1 MTVKKSIFKNKFL
14 IGFVLFIGILL
25 ILQFVV
31 NSKYSFP
38 EPTPF
43 KGNYIYNPYHNIDKT
58 KWEKANFHAHTMKF
72 LDPAKKI
79 ARSAVI
85 LDSTYRSLGYNI
97 VGISDYQ
104 RVNNYEIKNK
114 WFVPEYEH
122 GYQYYKNHQ
131 LVLNA
136 KKINWLDYPFRQT
149 LDNKQFVIDQLKKD
163 TAVFV
168 AIVHPGYRK
177 ALSNHDFK
185 YLSNYNCLEI
195 ANHDRLFT
203 EFYDTILSNG
213 HPVFVMADDDS
224 HKLNDIKEVGISFN
238 LINTDL
244 VSDSVLKALVTGR
257 SVAVKFNVSPYKTNE
272 EKRVALFK
280 LPQISDIIFRSDTLS
295 VILNQPVKTI
305 RFIGQGGWDKAVI
318 SDSSKGSCNFSPQD
332 TYIRTEI
339 ECYDGTMY
347 FLNPLLRWDG
357 IRLTYYSPSVNV
369 LATWVW
375 RSALIIIVLIII
387 MSSVMIHTKT
397 KND

>member
-1 MTVKKSIFKNKFL
+1 MKKNIIKNKFL
-14 IGFVLFIGILL
+14 IGFVVFISILL
-25 ILQFVV
+25 IVQYVI

-38 EPTPF
+38 EPNPF
-43 KGNYIYNPYHNIDKT
+43 KGKYIYNPYHNIDKT

-72 LDPAKKI
+72 FDPAKKI
-79 ARSAVI
+79 ARSAII
-85 LDSTYRSLGYNI
+85 LDSTYRSLGYTI

-104 RVNNYEIKNK
+104 SVNNYEIKNK
-114 WFVPEYEH
+114 WFVPIYEH

-163 TAVFV
+163 TTVLI

-177 ALSNHDFK
+177 ALSNRDFR

-213 HPVFVMADDDS
+213 HPVFVMCDDDS
-224 HKLNDIKEVGISFN
+224 HKLEDIKEVGISFN
-238 LINTDL
+238 LINADL
-244 VSDSVLKALVTGR
+244 EKDSVLKALKTGR
-257 SVAVKFNVSPYKTNE
+257 SVAVKFNVSPYKTRE
-272 EKRVALFK
+272 EKRIALSK
-280 LPQISDIIFRSDTLS
+280 LPEISNIIFKSDTLS
-295 VILNQPVKTI
+295 VILNQPVKSI
-305 RFIGQGGWDKAVI
+305 RFIGQGGWDKAII

-339 ECYDGTMY
+339 ECYDGTLY
-347 FLNPLLRWDG
+347 FLNPLFRWDG
-357 IRLTYYSPSVNV
+357 IRMTYYASSFNA
-369 LATWVW
+369 LKTWGW
-375 RSALIIIVLIII
+375 RSVVICLLVIVIIILNRKRCI
-387 MSSVMIHTKT
+387 SGK
-397 KND
+397 K

>member
-1 MTVKKSIFKNKFL
+1 VKKSIFKNKFL
-14 IGFVLFIGILL
+14 IGFVLFISILL
-25 ILQFVV
+25 TVQYVI

-38 EPTPF
+38 EPKPF
-43 KGNYIYNPYHNIDKT
+43 KGKYIYNPYHNFDKT

-79 ARSAVI
+79 ARSAFI

-97 VGISDYQ
+97 IGISDYQ
-104 RVNNYEIKNK
+104 SVNNYEIKNK

-149 LDNKQFVIDQLKKD
+149 LENKQFVIDQLKKD
-163 TAVFV
+163 TTVLI

-195 ANHDRLFT
+195 ANHERLFT
-203 EFYDTILSNG
+203 QFYDTILSNG
-213 HPVFVMADDDS
+213 HPVFVIADDDC
-224 HKLNDIKEVGISFN
+224 HKLSDIKEVGIGYN
-238 LINTDL
+238 LINTDP
-244 VSDSVLKALVTGR
+244 VKDSVLKALRTGR
-257 SVAVKFNVSPYKTNE
+257 SVAVKFNVGPYNTIE
-272 EKRVALFK
+272 EKRAALNK
-280 LPQISDIIFRSDTLS
+280 LPEISDIIFKGDTLS

-305 RFIGQGGWDKAVI
+305 RFIGQGGWDKTLI
-318 SDSSKGSCNFSPQD
+318 SDSSKGSCNFSSQD

-347 FLNPLLRWDG
+347 FLNPLFRWDG
-357 IRLTYYSPSVNV
+357 IRMTYYSPSFNA
-369 LATWVW
+369 LMTWVW
-375 RSALIIIVLIII
+375 RFLVVGILVVVIIILNRKRCI
-387 MSSVMIHTKT
+387 SAK
-397 KND
+397 K

>member
-1 MTVKKSIFKNKFL
+1 MKKSIKKFKFL
-14 IGFVLFIGILL
+14 IGFILFISFLL
-25 ILQFVV
+25 IVQFVI

-38 EPTPF
+38 EPQPF
-43 KGNYIYNPYHNIDKT
+43 RGKYIYNPYHNIDKT

-79 ARSAVI
+79 ARSAII

-97 VGISDYQ
+97 IGISDYQ
-104 RVNNYEIKNK
+104 SVNNFEIKNK
-114 WFVPEYEH
+114 WFIPEYEH

-149 LDNKQFVIDQLKKD
+149 LENKQFVIDQLKKD
-163 TAVFV
+163 TAVLI

-195 ANHDRLFT
+195 ANHERLFN
-203 EFYDTILSNG
+203 EFYDTVLSNG

-238 LINTDL
+238 LINADP
-244 VSDSVLKALVTGR
+244 VRDSVLKALRTGR
-257 SVAVKFNVSPYKTNE
+257 SVAVKFNVSPYKTSE
-272 EKRVALFK
+272 EKRAALAK
-280 LPQISDIIFRSDTLS
+280 LPEISNIIFKSDTLS

-305 RFIGQGGWDKAVI
+305 RFISQGGYEKVLI
-318 SDSSKGSCNFSPQD
+318 SDSSKGSCIFGPQD

-339 ECYDGTMY
+339 ECYDGTIY
-347 FLNPLLRWDG
+347 FLNPLFRWDG
-357 IRLTYYSPSVNV
+357 IRLTYYSHSFNA
-369 LATWVW
+369 LKTWVW
-375 RSALIIIVLIII
+375 RSVFIGLLVMVIIILYRKRCI
-387 MSSVMIHTKT
+387 SAK
-397 KND
+397 K